1 MLVRLRRALGLATPP
16 VVSVLRLSG
25 VIGAI
30 GPMRGGLTLE
40 AAAESIERAFAPK
53 DQQAVALVINSP
65 GGSPVQ
71 SALIGNRIRQLAD
84 EKKLPVLAFVEDVAA
99 SGGYWLACAADE
111 IIADPASIVGS
122 IGVVSQGFGFQD
134 LLARIGVERRV
145 YTAGRNKAMLDPFQP
160 EKSED
165 VERLKA
171 LQLEI
176 HASFIAWVKARRGS
190 RLKADDDMLF
200 TGEFWTGSRG
210 LGLGLVDSLGDLRA
224 TLRARFGDTVRFRL
238 VEERKP
244 WLARRLGMAG
254 VALLVGDLATGAA
267 AGLIAAAEE
276 RALWGRY
283 GL

>member
-1 MLVRLRRALGLATPP
+1 MLVRLRRGLGLATPP

-254 VALLVGDLATGAA
+254 VALPVADLATGAA

>member
-40 AAAESIERAFAPK
+40 ATAESIERAFAPK

-176 HASFIAWVKARRGS
+176 HASFIAWVKARRGP
-190 RLKADDDMLF
+190 RLKADDDTLF

-254 VALLVGDLATGAA
+254 AALPAADLATGAA
-267 AGLIAAAEE
+267 AGLVAAAEQ
-276 RALWGRY
+276 RALWARY